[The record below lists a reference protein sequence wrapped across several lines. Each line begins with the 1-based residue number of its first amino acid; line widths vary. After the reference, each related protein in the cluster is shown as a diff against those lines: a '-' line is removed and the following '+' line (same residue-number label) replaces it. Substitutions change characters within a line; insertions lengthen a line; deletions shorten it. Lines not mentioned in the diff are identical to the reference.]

1 MKIQVVYGVIMVL
14 TAVMLTVTGILIW
27 RENGILG
34 RAKDMM
40 TSYDK
45 SRTIETAMVERKT
58 TQSWHRMKTDEQG
71 SEVEVWLK
79 WHDKSY
85 VEAAQ
90 KAGLLQAVETQ
101 AARGKPAP
109 KAKMVARSG
118 NADVL
123 MILPEDYLRV
133 EFFVPAD
140 KSAAVKI
147 VKGEVYDRKKNI
159 KLVKGKNAE
168 LTPEN
173 ICSVVYTG
181 YFLNC
186 PVKAIPQ
193 K

>member
-1 MKIQVVYGVIMVL
+1 
-14 TAVMLTVTGILIW
+14 MLTVTGILIW